1 MQTVQRIGRKRNAA
15 WLEPSERGG
24 APTTY
29 MCERRSACL
38 MPNGL
43 RMSRQLVRA
52 RRVRRC
58 SFG

>member
-1 MQTVQRIGRKRNAA
+1 MADIHPYPFLRHLR
-15 WLEPSERGG
+15 G